1 MEIIYQVYIK
11 VQVSWWIMINGI
23 GIYHERDLLF

>member
-1 MEIIYQVYIK
+1 MEIIYQVYIE

-23 GIYHERDLLF
+23 DICHERDLLF